1 MLSLRALRFFERSRF
16 HVHVHVQVQVHGH
29 GLQPWS
35 AALCVAALLGAAPA
49 IATEP
54 PVLTLAK
61 PEDQARFRVT
71 TFVSGLSFPTSL
83 TALDDGSLL
92 VGTSNGSSLF
102 SATSSSLLRLVDL
115 DSDGFADGPPT
126 ALATGLPG
134 LVTSVRRLDDLV
146 VALSSQAGN
155 ETISLWRTGPTAADP
170 LTAAGDLKLRFP
182 KNFEHTTY
190 ALAVQKSPTDPS
202 ALEMFFN
209 VGAKTND
216 SKTPDNVTVG
226 LEGDG
231 DKIKLGLTQL
241 VADSIQRVTLKA
253 AEMGASFTTSVT
265 QIASGLRNAAGMV
278 FAPNGDL
285 YFQDNGIDTPEN
297 RNISLSADELNRIP
311 AEDLGSSLP
320 GFGFP
325 HTYISYATGETIFE
339 GGAVCPDI
347 CNHPAGVTPPLLVFR
362 PVNGRKSE
370 GAVELAMAPQG
381 FGEDFAGGIFT
392 SFFGKFAGGPANDEN
407 PVVFAN
413 PHTGEYYHFINNG
426 LLGHPNGLL
435 ATQNSLF
442 LTDLDFGGNLTGSTK
457 GVIYQIT
464 PNTVPAEV
472 PGPLA
477 SLGIGSG
484 MVWSRRLRAR
494 LRETPHTTKPPRR

>member
-1 MLSLRALRFFERSRF
+1 VWSLRKSCCTGPGQGAGFSHLRPVSAHAWTAALSL
-16 HVHVHVQVQVHGH
+16 
-29 GLQPWS
+29 
-35 AALCVAALLGAAPA
+35 AALLAGGAAG
-49 IATEP
+49 ATEP

-83 TALDDGSLL
+83 TALSDGSLL

-102 SATSSSLLRLVDL
+102 SARSSSLLRLVDL
-115 DSDGFADGPPT
+115 DGDGIADGAPT

-155 ETISLWRTGPTAADP
+155 ETISFWRTGPTAADQ
-170 LTAAGDLKLRFP
+170 LTPAGALKFRFP
-182 KNFEHTTY
+182 TGFEHTTY
-190 ALAVQKSPTDPS
+190 ALAIQNSPGDPS
-202 ALEMFFN
+202 ALEVFFN

-216 SKTPDNVTVG
+216 TQTPPSETVG
-226 LEGDG
+226 LQGDG
-231 DKIKLGLTQL
+231 EHILLELTQL
-241 VADSIQRVTLKA
+241 AADSIHRVTLKA
-253 AEMGASFTTSVT
+253 AEAGSAFTASVT

-285 YFQDNGIDTPEN
+285 YFQDNGIDTPGN
-297 RNISLSADELNRIP
+297 RNVSLSADELNRIR
-311 AEDLGSSLP
+311 AADLGTTLP
-320 GFGFP
+320 DFGFP
-325 HTYISYATGETIFE
+325 HTYISYATGETISD
-339 GGAVCPDI
+339 GKPICPSI
-347 CNHPAGVTPPLLVFR
+347 CNHPAGVSPPLLAFR
-362 PVNGRKSE
+362 PVDGRKSE
-370 GAVELAMAPQG
+370 GAVELAFAPEG
-381 FGEDFAGGIFT
+381 FGRDFAGGIFT

-435 ATQNSLF
+435 STQNSLF
-442 LTDLDFGGNLTGSTK
+442 LTDLDFGGDLTGSTR

-464 PNTVPAEV
+464 PNSQLMEV
-472 PGPLA
+472 PGPWPV
-477 SLGIGSG
+477 LGIASC
-484 MVWSRRLRAR
+484 MVWSRRLRAK
-494 LRETPHTTKPPRR
+494 LRATQQSRHCDFSN